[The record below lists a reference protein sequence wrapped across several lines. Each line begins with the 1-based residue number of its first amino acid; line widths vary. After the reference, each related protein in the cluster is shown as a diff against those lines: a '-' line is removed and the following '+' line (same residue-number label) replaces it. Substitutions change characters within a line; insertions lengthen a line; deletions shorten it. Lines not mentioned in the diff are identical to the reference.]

1 MKCQSAAQYFVLV
14 VSITTKRVVQSEK
27 KKKPYKLGRDFT
39 VLQGRFSSL
48 ERKCLS
54 NYMAA
59 LQEQSYYCTTE
70 LSVTC

>member
-14 VSITTKRVVQSEK
+14 VSITTKRVVQSE